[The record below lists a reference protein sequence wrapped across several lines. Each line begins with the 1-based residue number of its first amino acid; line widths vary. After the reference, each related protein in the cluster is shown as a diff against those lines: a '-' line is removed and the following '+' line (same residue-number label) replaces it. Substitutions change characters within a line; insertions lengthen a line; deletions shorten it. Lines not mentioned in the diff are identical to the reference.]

1 MAESLADAQNEI
13 LIFGL
18 AMPVVLG
25 FLWLLLLKLFA
36 KTIVYVGL
44 MAIGAVLILFT
55 FYCFLMTGFLTELDT
70 NSTLAVSNA
79 SSTLMGLANDT
90 LASALGLADS
100 A

>member
-36 KTIVYVGL
+36 KSE
-44 MAIGAVLILFT
+44 M
-55 FYCFLMTGFLTELDT
+55 MT
-70 NSTLAVSNA
+70 S
-79 SSTLMGLANDT
+79 
-90 LASALGLADS
+90 
-100 A
+100 